1 MAPELPSGPDAAD
14 LVAGGGDDLS
24 ASRGD
29 DLFAS
34 GGEAGRLMAAHDWA
48 HTAVGPVE
56 GWPQGLRFA
65 VRTVLA
71 SRFPMVLTWGPDF
84 LQFYNDAYAPFIG
97 AKHPAI
103 GEDIRVTLAEGWD
116 ALAGPV
122 EHAMSTREAS
132 WLPRLPLLLERAGY
146 REETYFTVSHAP
158 AFGDDGTVAG
168 MHAVCTEVTGEVLGE
183 RRQELLHALSTADGA
198 LGDEAAVLDGLC
210 AALAGDPLDVPF
222 AAVYL
227 DEDGGSRLRRAAT
240 IGCAP
245 ERLPASVADAV
256 ELPGG
261 VAELRIVGGLWEDR
275 VRDAVALPLTGSS
288 GERVGVLVLGVSPNL
303 ELDDEYRTF
312 LQLVAGQFVG
322 ALGNARAF
330 EAERRRAESLA
341 ELDRA
346 KTAFFS
352 DVSHEL
358 RTPLTLLLGPIDDV
372 LAGADGLPA
381 AARDQLTLAA
391 RNGRRL
397 QRLVNDLMDVASIEA
412 GRATAVRVATDLP
425 AFTAELAGVLRAA
438 AERAGL
444 SLTVDCPPL
453 PHPAAVDPRMWEKVV
468 LNLLSNAVKYTFVGG
483 IGVRL
488 RGTDDAVELT
498 VTDTGIGIAAEEL
511 PLVFDR
517 FHRVAGSLARNREGT
532 GIGLALVRELVT
544 LHGGVVHVDSE
555 PGRGS
560 TFTVTVPYGTP
571 DAEGDAGATG
581 PSEAA
586 RGTAEAWETDVAPR
600 EQPADPVDP
609 SVTVLVV
616 DDNADMRTYLT
627 RLLAPIWQVRTCA
640 DGEEALA
647 VITEHRPDVV
657 VTDVMMPRVDGFE
670 LLQRLRADPATRGV
684 PVLMLTA
691 RAGQEAAVEG
701 FAAGVDDY
709 LAKPFQAAELIA
721 RLRVAIE
728 RAAGVRTV
736 DTTPTGT
743 SPTGGPSTGAAPT
756 STAPMSTVP
765 AGTTPA
771 GTEPTGT
778 EPTGTGP
785 APAGPPSPAGP
796 GGRADVRTLV
806 PASRR
811 PAAPAA
817 PPPPPAPPAPP
828 VHFDAWRFPASPR
841 AVPALRRALRRL
853 LESAGVDEDQAYDL
867 LLAAC
872 EAATN
877 AVEHAQDPIEPFIDV
892 TVEASASGVVITVRD
907 FGQWRERGASMDRGR
922 GSTLMSA
929 FADVSA
935 VPSPEGTTVTIR
947 AQRAG

>member
-1 MAPELPSGPDAAD
+1 MAPELPAGSDAAD
-14 LVAGGGDDLS
+14 LFAG
-24 ASRGD
+24 
-29 DLFAS
+29 
-34 GGEAGRLMAAHDWA
+34 GGEAGRLMAAHGWA
-48 HTAVGPVE
+48 RTAVGPVE
-56 GWPQGLRFA
+56 SWPQGLRFA

-122 EHAMSTREAS
+122 EHAMATREAS

-198 LGDEAAVLDGLC
+198 LGDEPAVLDGLC

-227 DEDGGSRLRRAAT
+227 DDDGGLRRAAT
-240 IGCAP
+240 VGCAP
-245 ERLPASVADAV
+245 ERLPATVADAAG
-256 ELPGG
+256 LPGR
-261 VAELRIVGGLWEDR
+261 VSDLRIVGGMWEDR
-275 VRDAVALPLTGSS
+275 VRHAVALPLTGSA
-288 GERVGVLVLGVSPNL
+288 GDRVGVLVLGVSPNRA
-303 ELDDEYRTF
+303 LDEEYRTF
-312 LQLVAGQFVG
+312 LALVAGQVAS

-358 RTPLTLLLGPIDDV
+358 RTPLTLLLGPISDV
-372 LAGADGLPA
+372 LAAEGLPPG
-381 AARDQLTLAA
+381 ARDQLTLAR
-391 RNGRRL
+391 RNGQRL
-397 QRLVNDLMDVASIEA
+397 QRLVNDLMDFASIEA
-412 GRATAVRVATDLP
+412 GQASAVRVATDLP
-425 AFTAELAGVLRAA
+425 AFTAELAGVLRAG

-483 IGVRL
+483 IEVQL

-498 VTDTGIGIAAEEL
+498 VSDTGIGIPVEEL

-532 GIGLALVRELVT
+532 GIGLALVRELVA
-544 LHGGVVHVDSE
+544 LHGGTVGVTSE

-560 TFTVTVPYGTP
+560 TFSVTVPYGTP
-571 DAEGDAGATG
+571 DAAGDAEHPAA

-586 RGTAEAWETDVAPR
+586 RGTADVWETDAAPR
-600 EQPADPVDP
+600 EQPAEPTDS

-627 RLLAPIWQVRTCA
+627 RLLAPIWRVQTCA

-647 VITEHRPDVV
+647 AVAEHLPDVV
-657 VTDVMMPRVDGFE
+657 VTDVMMPRLDGFE
-670 LLQRLRADPATRGV
+670 LLQRLRADPATRAV

-701 FAAGVDDY
+701 FDAGVDDY

-721 RLRVAIE
+721 RLRVAID
-728 RAAGVRTV
+728 RAAGVRAAA
-736 DTTPTGT
+736 
-743 SPTGGPSTGAAPT
+743 GADPAP
-756 STAPMSTVP
+756 AP
-765 AGTTPA
+765 G
-771 GTEPTGT
+771 
-778 EPTGTGP
+778 
-785 APAGPPSPAGP
+785 APAGPPPTAPRTGP
-796 GGRADVRTLV
+796 GARADVRALV
-806 PASRR
+806 PASRQ
-811 PAAPAA
+811 PAAPVVPAAA
-817 PPPPPAPPAPP
+817 PAPAPPAPP
-828 VHFDAWRFPASPR
+828 VHFDSWRFPASPR
-841 AVPALRRALRRL
+841 AIPGLRRALRRL
-853 LESAGVDEDQAYDL
+853 LESAGLTEDQAYDL

-892 TVEASASGVVITVRD
+892 TVEASATGVVITVRD
-907 FGQWRERGASMDRGR
+907 YGQWRERGASMDRGR

-929 FADVSA
+929 FADISA

-947 AQRAG
+947 ASRAA